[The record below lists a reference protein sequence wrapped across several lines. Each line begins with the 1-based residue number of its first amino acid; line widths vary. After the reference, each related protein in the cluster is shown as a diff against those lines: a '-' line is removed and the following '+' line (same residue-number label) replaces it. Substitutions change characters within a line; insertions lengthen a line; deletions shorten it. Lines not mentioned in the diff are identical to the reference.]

1 MAMVKCKECG
11 KEISTGAAKCPH
23 CGKSITKPMIVVLEL
38 IAGILFIVVV
48 WCLLRLF
55 GVC

>member
-1 MAMVKCKECG
+1 
-11 KEISTGAAKCPH
+11 
-23 CGKSITKPMIVVLEL
+23 MIVVLEL